1 MQEKRHG
8 YESIGT
14 GLGLSIVKDLVS
26 LMGGTIDVKSIKEK
40 GTRFVVRLHF
50 DEVKECGAEGNS
62 CKTSDKT
69 SLNGK
74 KILLC
79 EDNQLNREIACAL
92 LKNKGITTV
101 CAENGEKGVK
111 LFSESNPYEYS
122 AVLMDVRMPVM
133 DGIDATKQIR
143 LLGRSDAADVP
154 IIAMT
159 ADAFAEDVQRCLDA
173 GMNAHIAKPIN
184 PEVMFST
191 LCKYI
196 K

>member
-1 MQEKRHG
+1 M
-8 YESIGT
+8 
-14 GLGLSIVKDLVS
+14 
-26 LMGGTIDVKSIKEK
+26 
-40 GTRFVVRLHF
+40 
-50 DEVKECGAEGNS
+50 
-62 CKTSDKT
+62 
-69 SLNGK
+69 
-74 KILLC
+74 
-79 EDNQLNREIACAL
+79 